1 MKERISTYIKSLAI
15 DKLPIERTKK
25 LLVLIEFIQNK
36 KYANE
41 PIRLNFICT
50 HNSRRSHLC
59 QVWAKTMANYHGI
72 EKVKCYSGGT
82 EATAVFPVV
91 IETLENVGF
100 TVTKISNYTNP
111 TYKLSFSEETNPMTL
126 FSKRFNDY
134 YNPRRDFAAVMTCTD
149 ADENC
154 PIIPEAIR
162 VSLPYNDP
170 KISDGTDQ
178 QVQVYAERSEQIATE
193 MNYIFSRIK

>member
-1 MKERISTYIKSLAI
+1 
-15 DKLPIERTKK
+15 
-25 LLVLIEFIQNK
+25 
-36 KYANE
+36 
-41 PIRLNFICT
+41 
-50 HNSRRSHLC
+50 
-59 QVWAKTMANYHGI
+59 MANYHGI